1 MRGRSQRAWDRVSV
15 YLPVVL
21 MGMLA
26 LASWWLVRSAPSAP
40 SSAPEPERGH
50 EPDYFMQGFSVKNF
64 GAGGQLLSE
73 VRGDIGRHYP
83 DTDTL
88 EIDRMRLSAQDAAGR
103 TTHASADRALSNADG
118 SEVQLFGNATV
129 VREAT
134 SSARGPAQPRLAF
147 EGEFLH
153 VWPQLERV
161 RSNQAVTL
169 TRGNDRFTAD
179 GLVYDNIAQVLEL
192 QGRVRGSLAPRK
204 SQ

>member
-1 MRGRSQRAWDRVSV
+1 MRSRPQRVWDYISV

-26 LASWWLVRSAPSAP
+26 LATWWLVRSAPSV
-40 SSAPEPERGH
+40 SSGAQESVRGH
-50 EPDYFMQGFSVKNF
+50 EADYFMQGFSVKNF
-64 GAGGQLLSE
+64 GPQGQLLSE
-73 VRGDIGRHYP
+73 VRGEMGRHYP

-88 EIDRMRLSAQDAAGR
+88 EIDRMRLRAQDAAGR
-103 TTHASADRALSNADG
+103 VTHASADRALSNADG
-118 SEVQLFGNATV
+118 SEVQLFGNAKV
-129 VREAT
+129 VREAVPGV
-134 SSARGPAQPRLAF
+134 RGQAQPQLAF

-161 RSNQAVTL
+161 RSNKPVTL

-192 QGRVRGSLAPRK
+192 QGAVHGSLVPRK
-204 SQ
+204 SK